1 MITLGQ
7 YLIIMCHLIFL
18 PMNVIVLWILFL
30 ILSVLLLI
38 AFVQLLKAWFN
49 YRAIKR
55 NLKHPDLE
63 QIDQTGF
70 VIDRKKKEVLPANK
84 IITPF

>member
-1 MITLGQ
+1 
-7 YLIIMCHLIFL
+7 
-18 PMNVIVLWILFL
+18 MNVIIYL
-30 ILSVLLLI
+30 ILLIALNVLLLI
-38 AFVQLLKAWFN
+38 VICKLFKAFFN
-49 YRAIKR
+49 YQAIVR

-70 VIDRKKKEVLPANK
+70 VIDKNKKEVLPANK

>member
-1 MITLGQ
+1 
-7 YLIIMCHLIFL
+7 
-18 PMNVIVLWILFL
+18 MNVIVYWILL
-30 ILSVLLLI
+30 LVCVILLI
-38 AFVQLLKAWFN
+38 IAFCQLLKAWFN
-49 YRAIKR
+49 YMAIKR

-70 VIDRKKKEVLPANK
+70 VIDRKTKEVLPANK